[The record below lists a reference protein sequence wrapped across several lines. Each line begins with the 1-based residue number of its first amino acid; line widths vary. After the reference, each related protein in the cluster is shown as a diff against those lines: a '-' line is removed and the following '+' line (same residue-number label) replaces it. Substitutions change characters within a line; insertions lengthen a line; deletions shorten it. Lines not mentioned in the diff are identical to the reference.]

1 MSFFWGLLVRYV
13 PTFGGYWSAPW
24 FLFEELPRSR
34 QEDNAEVAFW
44 EGFTVNGSLALRKLG
59 DLVHFGP
66 GYRQS

>member
-1 MSFFWGLLVRYV
+1 MNIKPLLWMSSFLGLLVSYV

-24 FLFEELPRSR
+24 CLFEELPPS

-59 DLVHFGP
+59 
-66 GYRQS
+66 